1 MVGPRN
7 SPECKRFLRDAPQ
20 RSVTAWGDTMHLI
33 DEEEDAPAGAF
44 ALWVGG
50 GQTPLSPLA
59 QARIGAE
66 LRAMYADLRDEPLP
80 DRLVW
85 LAEQLE
91 RKCRERLRGH

>member
-1 MVGPRN
+1 
-7 SPECKRFLRDAPQ
+7 
-20 RSVTAWGDTMHLI
+20 MHLV
-33 DEEEDAPAGAF
+33 DEEEDPAIRAT
-44 ALWVGG
+44 LWAEDGEAI
-50 GQTPLSPLA
+50 LSPLA

-85 LAEQLE
+85 LSEQLE